1 MFKEGY
7 ESGSIKQTRSPS
19 LKLDDFSKDGPQEF
33 WSSGEIIIENK
44 DPLLQGFTPKFE
56 RKEPEESMEQE
67 EEEGSL
73 MKQVKNDL
81 RGLNFDE
88 EEKLLRYDEVQAEN
102 RRLLN
107 QVVALKEE
115 NFGLERKI
123 RE

>member
-1 MFKEGY
+1 
-7 ESGSIKQTRSPS
+7 
-19 LKLDDFSKDGPQEF
+19 
-33 WSSGEIIIENK
+33 
-44 DPLLQGFTPKFE
+44 
-56 RKEPEESMEQE
+56 MEQE

-73 MKQVKNDL
+73 MKQVRNDL